1 MKPHGQKHPN
11 LHCHKEYERDRNDDD
26 FISDKIIMKWFNDSY
41 STSKHLLTLYSIVR
55 GLGAKKILEVGF
67 GRSTPVLARAAHENE
82 GKMVSCDWDD
92 FSGILTKKEKEVVE
106 FVFGEV
112 EQIWERDEG
121 YDFAFLDYFSKP
133 GKKIPYLMGE
143 IENCIKKIKTNG
155 IITVHDVFMDN
166 FRIGRAVE
174 EVCKKRND
182 VEYSFLPYNYGLGI
196 LTYRGD
202 SKYGITVKPNNLLKK
217 ENIN

>member
-1 MKPHGQKHPN
+1 MKPHGQKNPKM
-11 LHCHKEYERDRNDDD
+11 HCHKEYKKDRDEG
-26 FISDKIIMKWFNDSY
+26 FISDKILMKWFNDRY

-55 GLGAKKILEVGF
+55 GLKAKKILEVGF
-67 GRSTPVLARAAHENE
+67 GRSTPVLARAVHENG

-92 FSGILTKKEKEVVE
+92 FSKTLTKKERKVIK

-112 EQIWERDEG
+112 GQIWEKDDG

-155 IITVHDVFMDN
+155 VIAVHDVFMDN
-166 FRIGRAVE
+166 FRIGNAVK
-174 EVCKKRND
+174 EVCDKRDNI
-182 VEYSFLPYNYGLGI
+182 EYSFLPYNYGLGI
-196 LTYRGD
+196 LIYRGY
-202 SKYGITVKPNNLLKK
+202 SKYGTVVEPNNLLKK
-217 ENIN
+217 ENTN

>member
-1 MKPHGQKHPN
+1 MKSHGQKHPVM
-11 LHCHKEYERDRNDDD
+11 HCYNEYVIDRGDSNFITNDVM
-26 FISDKIIMKWFNDSY
+26 IKWFNDQY
-41 STSKHLLTLYSIVR
+41 STSKHLLTLYTIAR
-55 GLGAKKILEVGF
+55 GLKAKKILEVGF
-67 GRSTPVLARAAHENE
+67 GRSTPVLARAVYENG
-82 GKMVSCDWDD
+82 GKMVSCDWDN
-92 FSGILTKKEKEVVE
+92 FSELLTEKEQKVVE

-143 IENCIKKIKTNG
+143 IKKCITKIKTNG
-155 IITVHDVFMDN
+155 VIAVHDVFMDN

-174 EVCKKRND
+174 EVCKGEDK

-196 LTYRGD
+196 LIYRGD
-202 SKYGITVKPNNLLKK
+202 SKYGVTVKPNNLLKK
-217 ENIN
+217 ENTN